1 MATRALRWSALR
13 CSAAFTMLLTAAP
26 VVAQQ
31 RYGEERYEERASA
44 VSQAHFVADFG
55 ARFVGIDDVDSQS
68 FVGGATFYAPVDD
81 SFGIALGGDLGFG
94 AVEGDFGEAIGLHGA
109 GFWRDPDVGYAGAA
123 LVFDHVSDFQR
134 VNISA
139 IGGLYLGG
147 WDFLGAAGYDGGD
160 GPGDGLFSLETG
172 WYASEQLRLG
182 GGLEFGT
189 NETISGGVL
198 IHWQP
203 AEDSPVALRAN
214 LGGGEFDDEGFYS
227 IGIGITISFSDRKSL
242 RDLLRRDR
250 LLVFE

>member
-1 MATRALRWSALR
+1 
-13 CSAAFTMLLTAAP
+13 MLLAAAP
-26 VVAQQ
+26 VIAQESYDRD
-31 RYGEERYEERASA
+31 RYGEEAPA

-68 FVGGATFYAPVDD
+68 FVGGATFYAPLDD
-81 SFGIALGGDLGFG
+81 RLGIALGGDLGFG
-94 AVEGDFGEAIGLHGA
+94 AVDSDFGEAIGLHGA
-109 GFWRDPDVGYAGAA
+109 GFWRDPDIGYVGAA

-139 IGGLYLGG
+139 IGGLYLGA

-160 GPGDGLFSLETG
+160 GPGNGLFSLETG
-172 WYASEQLRLG
+172 GYTSEQLRLG

-198 IHWQP
+198 IHWQS

-214 LGGGEFDDEGFYS
+214 VGGGEFKDEGFYS

>member
-1 MATRALRWSALR
+1 MPTRAWRWSAL
-13 CSAAFTMLLTAAP
+13 SLGAVFTMLLAAAP
-26 VVAQQ
+26 VVAKEL
-31 RYGEERYEERASA
+31 YVEAEPA
-44 VSQAHFVADFG
+44 VSQAHFVADFS
-55 ARFVGIDDVDSQS
+55 ANFTEIDDVDSQS
-68 FVGGATFYAPVDD
+68 FVGGTTFYAPVNEM
-81 SFGIALGGDLGFG
+81 FGIALGGDLGFG

-139 IGGLYLGG
+139 IGGLYFGA
-147 WDFLGAAGYDGGD
+147 WDFMGTAGYDGGD
-160 GPGDGLFSLETG
+160 GPGNGLFSLDTG
-172 WYASEQLRLG
+172 WYTSEQLRLG
-182 GGLEFGT
+182 AGLEFGT
-189 NETISGGVL
+189 DDTISAGVL

-214 LGGGEFDDEGFYS
+214 AGGGEFDDEGFYS